1 MTILESLNV
10 VILVPDPC
18 LFLLLFCFV
27 FAAEYIRLMSSFK
40 FFLYYYITGIYFVM
54 YIDSY

>member
-18 LFLLLFCFV
+18 LFLLLLFCFV
-27 FAAEYIRLMSSFK
+27 FAAEYIICLMSSFK
-40 FFLYYYITGIYFVM
+40 YI
-54 YIDSY
+54 YIIILLVYTLLCI

>member
-27 FAAEYIRLMSSFK
+27 FAAECIRLMSS
-40 FFLYYYITGIYFVM
+40 LYYYITGIYFVM